1 MQVED
6 LVGRYDITGS
16 NQDDTTIPYKGT
28 LELSLDGYQRI
39 QAKWL
44 INTCQVQQG
53 TGFFKDNILVINF
66 NYKGD
71 DAETYKGVVVYKCL
85 TKDVLDGFWSEKHG
99 NPLYL
104 GEERC
109 YRVGTQRNAL
119 LN

>member
-1 MQVED
+1 MTIQD
-6 LVGRYDITGS
+6 LVGTFSVSGS
-16 NQDDTTIPYKGT
+16 NQDESNEITYKGVLT
-28 LELSLDGYQRI
+28 LTLDKNNRI
-39 QAKWL
+39 KANWL
-44 INTCQVQQG
+44 INSHQQKG

-71 DAETYKGVVVYKCL
+71 DNKIYKGVVVYRCI

-104 GEERC
+104 GTEHCLRMETTER
-109 YRVGTQRNAL
+109 